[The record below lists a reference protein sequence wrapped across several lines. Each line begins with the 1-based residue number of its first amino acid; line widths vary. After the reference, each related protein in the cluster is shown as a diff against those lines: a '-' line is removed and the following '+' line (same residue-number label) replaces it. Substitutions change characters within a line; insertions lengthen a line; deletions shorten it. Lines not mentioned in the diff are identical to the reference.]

1 LECDDLPSLCYSE
14 TTYKV
19 LRRSGVTKQRQAI
32 ALQNYFGYG
41 LLLILVCLIPCRF
54 QASQNQTKPTTKPGQ
69 EVDPDDVIR
78 INTTMVNS
86 PVLVLGRNGRL
97 IPNLQRDDFAI
108 FEDGV
113 KQTIAHFSTVSAP
126 FTIAILIDNSRSTA
140 SDLEEVQDAAVSLV
154 DNMRPN
160 DRALVISFSA
170 KIKVLAEP
178 TSDHDVLKRAIRNC
192 RSEGS
197 TAVYDAFTL
206 VLTQHLDRIAGR
218 TAMVVFSDGVDNA
231 SVHDSYESAL
241 QLIAKT
247 RVVIFPVQFNTAMAL
262 ERQKNA
268 PVGSG
273 FSREDYLRADAFLHQ
288 VAALSGTGVYPAQDI
303 SDLETAVGKISDE
316 LHNEYSLGYYP
327 SKPISGNEER
337 RIEVRTRLPQLVVV
351 ARTSYSL
358 DPSGAVQRL
367 SKRVNETNSEGS
379 IPVSR
384 TSDEPKLGLNSRWI
398 CKSANSDMG
407 LAVVKEGF
415 VALCPKSDRQIDQT
429 NAWFVRPPGKIET
442 MCKGFMTWQGREIA
456 GAPIPSG
463 YVVTSE
469 TNSPLC
475 SKSALPENK
484 NNAWVVQ
491 TPDTTDA
498 VCKGFN
504 LPRGYVMIKETTV
517 AGCPS
522 RGTNS
527 NAWIIRRK

>member
-1 LECDDLPSLCYSE
+1 MSRYL
-14 TTYKV
+14 
-19 LRRSGVTKQRQAI
+19 
-32 ALQNYFGYG
+32 GYA
-41 LLLILVCLIPCRF
+41 LLLIFVCLIPFPF
-54 QASQNQTKPTTKPGQ
+54 QANQNQTRQPAQTATRPGQ

-97 IPNLQRDDFAI
+97 VPNLQRDDFVV

-113 KQTIAHFSTVSAP
+113 QQTIAHFSNVNVPYTV
-126 FTIAILIDNSRSTA
+126 AIVIDNSRSTA
-140 SDLEEVQDAAVSLV
+140 SDLEEVQDAAVSFV
-154 DNMRPN
+154 DNMRMN
-160 DRALVISFSA
+160 DRALVVSFSRQ
-170 KIKVLAEP
+170 IRVLAEP

-192 RSEGS
+192 RPEGS
-197 TAVYDAFTL
+197 SSVYDAITF
-206 VLTQHLDRIAGR
+206 VLTEQLDRIAGR

-231 SVHDSYESAL
+231 SVHATYESAL

-247 RVVIFPVQFNTAMAL
+247 RTVIFPVQFNTSTEI

-288 VAALSGTGVYPAQDI
+288 VAVRSGTGVYPAQDI
-303 SDLETAVGKISDE
+303 SDLERAVSKISDE

-327 SKPISGNEER
+327 SKPMSGDVER
-337 RIEVRTRLPQLVVV
+337 RIEVRTRLPQLVVK

-358 DPSGAVQRL
+358 DPKGAVQRL
-367 SKRVNETNSEGS
+367 SKRVDESGLRANGEGS
-379 IPVSR
+379 IPVPR
-384 TSDEPKLGLNSRWI
+384 TRDEPKLGLNSRWI
-398 CKSANSDMG
+398 CKSTNSDLG

-415 VALCPKSDRQIDQT
+415 VALCPKSDRQTDQT

-469 TNSPLC
+469 TTSPLC
-475 SKSALPENK
+475 SKSALPEN
-484 NNAWVVQ
+484 NRNAWIIQ
-491 TPDTTDA
+491 TPDTTNA

-504 LPRGYVMIKETTV
+504 LPRGYVMVRETAL

-522 RGTNS
+522 KGSNS

>member
-1 LECDDLPSLCYSE
+1 MWKANTRAMSRY
-14 TTYKV
+14 
-19 LRRSGVTKQRQAI
+19 I
-32 ALQNYFGYG
+32 GYG
-41 LLLILVCLIPCRF
+41 LLLIFVCLIPYRF
-54 QASQNQTKPTTKPGQ
+54 QANQNQTKRPTQTVTKPGQ

-97 IPNLQRDDFAI
+97 VPNLQRDDFVI

-113 KQTIAHFSTVSAP
+113 QQTIAHFSNVNVP
-126 FTIAILIDNSRSTA
+126 FTVAIVIDNSRSTA

-154 DNMRPN
+154 DNMRTN
-160 DRALVISFSA
+160 DRALVVSFSR
-170 KIKVLAEP
+170 KIRVLAEP

-192 RSEGS
+192 RPEGS
-197 TAVYDAFTL
+197 SSVYDAITF
-206 VLTQHLDRIAGR
+206 VLEEQLDRIAGR

-231 SVHDSYESAL
+231 SAHATYESAL

-247 RVVIFPVQFNTAMAL
+247 RTVIFPVQFNTATEL
-262 ERQKNA
+262 ERQRNA

-303 SDLETAVGKISDE
+303 SDLELAVSKISDE

-327 SKPISGNEER
+327 SKPISGDVER
-337 RIEVRTRLPQLVVV
+337 RIEVRTRLPQLVVRS
-351 ARTSYSL
+351 RTSYSL
-358 DPSGAVQRL
+358 DPSGAVQRI
-367 SKRVNETNSEGS
+367 SKRVNDTNGEGS
-379 IPVSR
+379 IPVPR
-384 TSDEPKLGLNSRWI
+384 TSDEPKLGPNSRWI
-398 CKSANSDMG
+398 CKSTKSELG
-407 LAVVKEGF
+407 VAVVKEGF
-415 VALCPKSDRQIDQT
+415 VALCPKSDRQTDQT

-469 TNSPLC
+469 TTSPLC
-475 SKSALPENK
+475 SKSALPENNK
-484 NNAWVVQ
+484 NAWIIQ
-491 TPDTTDA
+491 TPDTTNA

-504 LPRGYVMIKETTV
+504 LPRGYVMVRETTL

-522 RGTNS
+522 KGRSS

>member
-1 LECDDLPSLCYSE
+1 MVMMWRTNKP
-14 TTYKV
+14 
-19 LRRSGVTKQRQAI
+19 RI
-32 ALQNYFGYG
+32 ARGIGYG
-41 LLLILVCLIPCRF
+41 LLLIIICLTPYRF
-54 QASQNQTKPTTKPGQ
+54 LAEQSSQTKRPNQTISKEPGQ

-97 IPNLQRDDFAI
+97 VPNLQRDDFVI

-113 KQTIAHFSTVSAP
+113 QQTIAHFSNVNVPYTV
-126 FTIAILIDNSRSTA
+126 AIVIDNSRSTA
-140 SDLEEVQDAAVSLV
+140 SDLEDVQDAAVSLV
-154 DNMRPN
+154 DNMRIN
-160 DRALVISFSA
+160 DRALVVSFSR
-170 KIKVLAEP
+170 KIRVLAEP
-178 TSDHDVLKRAIRNC
+178 TSDHDVLRRAIRNC
-192 RSEGS
+192 RPEGS
-197 TAVYDAFTL
+197 SPVYDAITF
-206 VLTQHLDRIAGR
+206 VLTEELDRIAGR

-231 SVHDSYESAL
+231 SVHATYESAL

-247 RVVIFPVQFNTAMAL
+247 RAVIFPVQFNTAPEL

-303 SDLETAVGKISDE
+303 SDLELAVSKISDE

-327 SKPISGNEER
+327 SKPISGDVER
-337 RIEVRTRLPQLVVV
+337 RIEVRTKLPQLVVK

-358 DPSGAVQRL
+358 NPSGAVQRL
-367 SKRVNETNSEGS
+367 SKRVNETNGEGS
-379 IPVSR
+379 IPVPR
-384 TSDEPKLGLNSRWI
+384 TSDQPKLGLNSRWI
-398 CKSANSDMG
+398 CKSTKSDLG

-415 VALCPKSDRQIDQT
+415 VALCPKSDRQTDQT
-429 NAWFVRPPGKIET
+429 NAWFVRPPRKLET

-469 TNSPLC
+469 TTSPLC
-475 SKSALPENK
+475 SKSALPENNK
-484 NNAWVVQ
+484 NAWIIQ
-491 TPDTTDA
+491 TPDTTNA
-498 VCKGFN
+498 ICKGFN
-504 LPRGYVMIKETTV
+504 MPRGYVMVRETTLTD
-517 AGCPS
+517 CPS
-522 RGTNS
+522 KGSNS